1 MQFSEE
7 LNEQPSDEVSQKKG
21 ADAFGGDD
29 LPDRDITDRE
39 WALQYVDSNKK
50 VVLLTA
56 RTKGVGQLA
65 KERPLVT
72 EKIRE
77 RGNGV
82 REGEG

>member
-50 VVLLTA
+50 VMLLTA
-56 RTKGVGQLA
+56 CNKGHDQLTKEHPFSYMV
-65 KERPLVT
+65 VS
-72 EKIRE
+72 
-77 RGNGV
+77 
-82 REGEG
+82 